1 MEASEKT
8 NSKNLILC
16 MNRIFM
22 PILNIDNSFSFPI
35 VRILSDSSELRGG
48 GDGAKGIMFTPVDHL
63 TPSVSSDRQLRST

>member
-1 MEASEKT
+1 MEANEKT

-16 MNRIFM
+16 MNCIFM

-35 VRILSDSSELRGG
+35 VRILSDSSELREG